1 MTSETANYD
10 EPCTQKKGFFKKP
23 FFWTLRQKQSLC
35 YNHHG
40 TTENKSDYWEAART
54 GTVEVEVKETDLEV
68 TVTFKPAPSLDKTTT
83 QTRTHAE
90 SRRIFEEIDKHYSGR
105 IFSDSTDC
113 CENTTGGL

>member
-1 MTSETANYD
+1 MI
-10 EPCTQKKGFFKKP
+10 QQVK
-23 FFWTLRQKQSLC
+23 LRSHVGEDQIL
-35 YNHHG
+35 HL
-40 TTENKSDYWEAART
+40 DIP
-54 GTVEVEVKETDLEV
+54 VEVKETDLEV

-83 QTRTHAE
+83 QTRAHAE

>member
-1 MTSETANYD
+1 MI
-10 EPCTQKKGFFKKP
+10 QQVK
-23 FFWTLRQKQSLC
+23 LRSHLGEDRIL
-35 YNHHG
+35 HL
-40 TTENKSDYWEAART
+40 DIP
-54 GTVEVEVKETDLEV
+54 VEVKETDLEV

-90 SRRIFEEIDKHYSGR
+90 SMRIFEEIHQHYSGW

>member
-1 MTSETANYD
+1 MI
-10 EPCTQKKGFFKKP
+10 QQVK
-23 FFWTLRQKQSLC
+23 LRSHLGEDQIL
-35 YNHHG
+35 HL
-40 TTENKSDYWEAART
+40 DIP
-54 GTVEVEVKETDLEV
+54 VEVKETDLEV

>member
-1 MTSETANYD
+1 MI
-10 EPCTQKKGFFKKP
+10 QQVK
-23 FFWTLRQKQSLC
+23 LRSHVGEDQIL
-35 YNHHG
+35 HLDI
-40 TTENKSDYWEAART
+40 T
-54 GTVEVEVKETDLEV
+54 VEVKETDLEV

>member
-1 MTSETANYD
+1 MI
-10 EPCTQKKGFFKKP
+10 QQVK
-23 FFWTLRQKQSLC
+23 LRSHLGEDRIL
-35 YNHHG
+35 HL
-40 TTENKSDYWEAART
+40 DIP
-54 GTVEVEVKETDLEV
+54 VEVKETDLEV

>member
-1 MTSETANYD
+1 MI
-10 EPCTQKKGFFKKP
+10 QQVK
-23 FFWTLRQKQSLC
+23 LRSHVGEDRIL
-35 YNHHG
+35 HL
-40 TTENKSDYWEAART
+40 DIP
-54 GTVEVEVKETDLEV
+54 VEVKETDLEV

>member
-1 MTSETANYD
+1 MI
-10 EPCTQKKGFFKKP
+10 QQVK
-23 FFWTLRQKQSLC
+23 LRSPVGEDRIL
-35 YNHHG
+35 HL
-40 TTENKSDYWEAART
+40 DIP
-54 GTVEVEVKETDLEV
+54 VEVKETDLEV

-90 SRRIFEEIDKHYSGR
+90 SRRIFEEIHQQYSGR

>member
-1 MTSETANYD
+1 MI
-10 EPCTQKKGFFKKP
+10 QQVK
-23 FFWTLRQKQSLC
+23 LRSHVGEDQIL
-35 YNHHG
+35 HL
-40 TTENKSDYWEAART
+40 DIP
-54 GTVEVEVKETDLEV
+54 VEVKETDLEV